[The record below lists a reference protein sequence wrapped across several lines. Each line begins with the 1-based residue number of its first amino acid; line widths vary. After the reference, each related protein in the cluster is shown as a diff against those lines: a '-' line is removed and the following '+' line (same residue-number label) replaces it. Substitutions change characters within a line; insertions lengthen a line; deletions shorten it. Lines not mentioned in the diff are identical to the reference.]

1 MKSKEK
7 MTLQGLLSD
16 EISIPA
22 IQRDYAFGRSNI
34 ESKQKRINFV
44 SSLSNVING
53 NEKSLHLDFIYGK
66 HVGDSFIPLDGQQ
79 RITTLWLLAIYL
91 SRKNNKT
98 DDYLSRFT
106 YATRTSTRE
115 FCSAII
121 EEAWNP
127 DETSVDYFQSRKWF
141 FNSWR
146 YDPTISG
153 MLVMLE
159 EIHKQLPNGGNYD
172 NLTKIT
178 FSFLDVEELGQPE
191 ELYVKMNSRGKPLSE
206 WDNFKA
212 ELFGIPDS
220 DDFKDW
226 IDNYFLDFFW
236 KLGNDGE
243 DKAENTESR
252 MLRFF
257 YLNIFLNR
265 LMGEQEKNNDE
276 IMQFIH
282 KSWDTLIDYQF
293 LSDIKHFIEMLDKF
307 KNDISQY
314 VSDRFVSIREN
325 DFFKILKA
333 TKNDDFVRDLDLYFA
348 YWKYISQVNEETFDI
363 DELFNVVRISTNIE
377 ESYRKEVG
385 NTRTSLKSFE
395 YAISWQKGIIDYMAT
410 QDLTNISFG
419 AYSDEQKNEEVV
431 KAKLILENPAW
442 VTPIYKAESHPYFNG
457 TIGWILRVANEDL
470 GEFIKYSKWL
480 LKKFDKNGIKDK
492 TEIADMLRYS
502 DIRMNRFFPKNSGD
516 GNVSNL
522 LRDRSWKKYFRDR
535 GYKKEK
541 IDIEWIKQWYK
552 TDFIDVS
559 ELEVWKQW
567 IISYPKIVNRIG
579 AVDVWEDTVFGLL
592 WRVGVFN
599 SNKFSLPIIAAQQ
612 YLGDEFS
619 YSGNMD
625 ETINTVNIN
634 KSRVVQLSFDNKK
647 QDFVI
652 AKDDVTIESVSAL
665 PLVSSIDRLKKV
677 LDGPMSIK

>member
-16 EISIPA
+16 EILIPA

-53 NEKSLHLDFIYGK
+53 NEENLHLDFIYGK

-106 YATRTSTRE
+106 YATRTCTRE

-212 ELFGIPDS
+212 ELFGILDS

-226 IDNYFLDFFW
+226 IDNDFLDFFW

-265 LMGEQEKNNDE
+265 LMDGQEKNNDE

-282 KSWDTLIDYQF
+282 KNWDTLIDYQF

-333 TKNDDFVRDLDLYFA
+333 TKNEDFVRDLDLYFA

-395 YAISWQKGIIDYMAT
+395 YAISWQKGIIDYLAT

-431 KAKLILENPAW
+431 KAKLILENTAW

-470 GEFIKYSKWL
+470 EEFIKYSKRL

-552 TDFIDVS
+552 TDFINVS

-652 AKDDVTIESVSAL
+652 AKDDVTIEAVSAL
-665 PLVSSIDRLKKV
+665 PIVSSIDRLKKV

>member
-1 MKSKEK
+1 
-7 MTLQGLLSD
+7 
-16 EISIPA
+16 
-22 IQRDYAFGRSNI
+22 
-34 ESKQKRINFV
+34 
-44 SSLSNVING
+44 
-53 NEKSLHLDFIYGK
+53 
-66 HVGDSFIPLDGQQ
+66 
-79 RITTLWLLAIYL
+79 
-91 SRKNNKT
+91 
-98 DDYLSRFT
+98 
-106 YATRTSTRE
+106 
-115 FCSAII
+115 
-121 EEAWNP
+121 
-127 DETSVDYFQSRKWF
+127 
-141 FNSWR
+141 
-146 YDPTISG
+146 
-153 MLVMLE
+153 
-159 EIHKQLPNGGNYD
+159 
-172 NLTKIT
+172 
-178 FSFLDVEELGQPE
+178 
-191 ELYVKMNSRGKPLSE
+191 
-206 WDNFKA
+206 
-212 ELFGIPDS
+212 
-220 DDFKDW
+220 
-226 IDNYFLDFFW
+226 
-236 KLGNDGE
+236 
-243 DKAENTESR
+243 
-252 MLRFF
+252 
-257 YLNIFLNR
+257 
-265 LMGEQEKNNDE
+265 
-276 IMQFIH
+276 
-282 KSWDTLIDYQF
+282 
-293 LSDIKHFIEMLDKF
+293 
-307 KNDISQY
+307 
-314 VSDRFVSIREN
+314 
-325 DFFKILKA
+325 
-333 TKNDDFVRDLDLYFA
+333 
-348 YWKYISQVNEETFDI
+348 
-363 DELFNVVRISTNIE
+363 
-377 ESYRKEVG
+377 
-385 NTRTSLKSFE
+385 
-395 YAISWQKGIIDYMAT
+395 MAT

>member
-1 MKSKEK
+1 M
-7 MTLQGLLSD
+7 D
-16 EISIPA
+16 
-22 IQRDYAFGRSNI
+22 
-34 ESKQKRINFV
+34 
-44 SSLSNVING
+44 
-53 NEKSLHLDFIYGK
+53 
-66 HVGDSFIPLDGQQ
+66 
-79 RITTLWLLAIYL
+79 
-91 SRKNNKT
+91 
-98 DDYLSRFT
+98 
-106 YATRTSTRE
+106 
-115 FCSAII
+115 
-121 EEAWNP
+121 
-127 DETSVDYFQSRKWF
+127 
-141 FNSWR
+141 
-146 YDPTISG
+146 
-153 MLVMLE
+153 
-159 EIHKQLPNGGNYD
+159 
-172 NLTKIT
+172 
-178 FSFLDVEELGQPE
+178 
-191 ELYVKMNSRGKPLSE
+191 
-206 WDNFKA
+206 
-212 ELFGIPDS
+212 
-220 DDFKDW
+220 
-226 IDNYFLDFFW
+226 
-236 KLGNDGE
+236 
-243 DKAENTESR
+243 
-252 MLRFF
+252 
-257 YLNIFLNR
+257 
-265 LMGEQEKNNDE
+265 EQEKNNDE
-276 IMQFIH
+276 IMKFIH

-431 KAKLILENPAW
+431 KAKLILENPEW
-442 VTPIYKAESHPYFNG
+442 LTPIYKAESHPYFNG

-470 GEFIKYSKWL
+470 GEFIKYSKRL

-522 LRDRSWKKYFRDR
+522 FRDRSWKKYFRDR

-559 ELEVWKQW
+559 ELEVWEQW

-579 AVDVWEDTVFGLL
+579 AVDVWEGTVFGLL

-647 QDFVI
+647 QGFVI

-665 PLVSSIDRLKKV
+665 PIVSSIDRLKKV

>member
-7 MTLQGLLSD
+7 MTLQGILSD

-53 NEKSLHLDFIYGK
+53 NEENLHLDFIYGK

-91 SRKNNKT
+91 SKKNNKT

-172 NLTKIT
+172 NLAKIT

-226 IDNYFLDFFW
+226 IDNDFLDFFW

-257 YLNIFLNR
+257 YLNIFLNK
-265 LMGEQEKNNDE
+265 LIDGQEKNNDE

-282 KSWDTLIDYQF
+282 KSWDTFIDYQF
-293 LSDIKHFIEMLDKF
+293 LSDIKHFIEVLDKF

-385 NTRTSLKSFE
+385 NIRTSLKSFE
-395 YAISWQKGIIDYMAT
+395 YAISWQKGIIDYLAT

-431 KAKLILENPAW
+431 KAKLILENSAW

-470 GEFIKYSKWL
+470 EEFIKYSTRL
-480 LKKFDKNGIKDK
+480 LQKFDKNGIKDK
-492 TEIADMLRYS
+492 AEIADMLRYS

-612 YLGDEFS
+612 YLDDEFS

-652 AKDDVTIESVSAL
+652 AKDDVTIEAVSAL
-665 PLVSSIDRLKKV
+665 PIVSSIDRLKKV